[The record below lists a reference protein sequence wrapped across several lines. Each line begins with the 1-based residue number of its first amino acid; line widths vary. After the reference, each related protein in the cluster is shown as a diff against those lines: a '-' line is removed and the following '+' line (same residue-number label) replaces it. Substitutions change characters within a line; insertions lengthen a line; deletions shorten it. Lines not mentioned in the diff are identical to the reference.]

1 MKSARKTLFIMTVT
15 FFIRPPVLLLCAFL
29 AIGLL
34 FVSRPGEA
42 ADIGETVKL
51 CVTCHGEDGR
61 PSEADMPVIWGQ
73 QFYYLYVQLKDY
85 KSGRRQNEIM
95 SSIVADLGREE
106 LKALAQ
112 YFSERNWPTNGFRA
126 TEANVA
132 EAESAAN
139 SGMCVQCH
147 LGGYEGNS
155 GVPRLAGQQLGYL
168 ERTMLEFRDRVR
180 LNSQAKVSLFATY
193 NDADI
198 QAMAHYLAGF

>member
-1 MKSARKTLFIMTVT
+1 MSARLGLLSVFS
-15 FFIRPPVLLLCAFL
+15 FVLLLAWPW
-29 AIGLL
+29 
-34 FVSRPGEA
+34 PGQA
-42 ADIGETVKL
+42 ADIGETAKL
-51 CVTCHGEDGR
+51 CTACHGEAGQ

-85 KSGRRQNEIM
+85 KAGRRQNEIM

-112 YFSERNWPTNGFRA
+112 HFSGQSWPPNGFRA
-126 TEANVA
+126 TEEEMADA
-132 EAESAAN
+132 ERAAT

-155 GVPRLAGQQLGYL
+155 GVPRLAGQQVDYL

-180 LNSQAKVSLFATY
+180 LNSKAKVSLFATY
-193 NDADI
+193 DDADI
-198 QAMAHYLAGF
+198 QAMARYLAGF